1 MTASALWEA
10 ESFLWMLRMFLRQGQ
25 FHLCLDFGAIYI
37 YVRGLLLLEILDDRA
52 VGMRVYTV
60 GGRLRFGR
68 GCVN

>member
-10 ESFLWMLRMFLRQGQ
+10 ESFLWMLRMFLEARSVSLVLGLWG
-25 FHLCLDFGAIYI
+25 HI

-52 VGMRVYTV
+52 VGMRIYTV
-60 GGRLRFGR
+60 GARLRFGR